1 MSCHGEIVRSLHST
15 QPLCVVLKAIVFRQ
29 SRHRVASLRD
39 IVKLIDNGSALVSSP
54 TLNLLAGNRP
64 QPGAL
69 RVLVH
74 AQTPSERVTIAS
86 FPFSFSAFSQQKSHT
101 ANTKQRAS
109 SLSSFVS
116 RSSIANESRNATQ
129 RNCFKYHSLLIKSPE
144 IYYTCITPTLRYNH
158 NRKYSH
164 QHKLFSHTQSH
175 IRLYLTSTSAKY
187 YHHTS
192 SQRTLR
198 IHQVH

>member
-54 TLNLLAGNRP
+54 TLSLLAGNRP

-116 RSSIANESRNATQ
+116 RSSNRKRIQKRNATASITTL
-129 RNCFKYHSLLIKSPE
+129 YLSSLLK
-144 IYYTCITPTLRYNH
+144 TVLLR
-158 NRKYSH
+158 
-164 QHKLFSHTQSH
+164 L
-175 IRLYLTSTSAKY
+175 
-187 YHHTS
+187 
-192 SQRTLR
+192 
-198 IHQVH
+198 